1 MEGMGLSPDFW
12 RGRRVFVTGHTG
24 FKGSWAS
31 LWLAS
36 LGAEVVGYSAG
47 VPTKPSLFELASVEE
62 GLTHLEGDVRDG
74 LGLEQAVERH
84 RPEVVVHMAAQ
95 ALVRRSYREPVE
107 TFETNVIG
115 TVNVLEAARAGNVRV
130 VVNVTSDKCYL
141 NTGSVPHR
149 EDDPKGGSD
158 PYSAS
163 KACAE
168 IISDAYRS
176 AFLANEGPGLASVR
190 AGNVIGG
197 GDWADDRLVSD
208 IMTAA
213 LERRP
218 VLIRNPD
225 AVRPWQHVLNPLEG
239 YLLLT
244 ERLWNDRSYAGGWN
258 FGPAETDEKPV
269 RAVVE
274 RIAELWGEGLGW
286 VQDERD
292 QPQETHVLRLDSSRA
307 RERLG
312 WAPRWD
318 LEQAIESVVDWYR
331 AYQAGKDMRV
341 VMFDQITAYE
351 AERSTS
357 SPVP

>member
-1 MEGMGLSPDFW
+1 MGLSPGFW
-12 RGRRVFVTGHTG
+12 RGRRVLVTGHTG

-31 LWLAS
+31 LWLES
-36 LGAEVVGYSAG
+36 LGAEVVGYSVG
-47 VPTKPSLFELASVEE
+47 VPTKPSLFELASVGEC
-62 GLTHLEGDVRDG
+62 LTHLEGDVRDG
-74 LGLEQAVERH
+74 SRLTQVVERYS
-84 RPEVVVHMAAQ
+84 PEVIVHMAAQ
-95 ALVRRSYREPVE
+95 SLVRWSYREPVE
-107 TFETNVIG
+107 TFETNVLG
-115 TVNVLEAARAGNVRV
+115 TVNVLEAARAGDVRV

-141 NTGSVPHR
+141 NTGLVPYR
-149 EDDPKGGSD
+149 EEDPKGGSD

-168 IISDAYRS
+168 IVSEAYRS
-176 AFLANEGPGLASVR
+176 AFFANEGPALASVR

-197 GDWADDRLVSD
+197 GDWADDRLVGD

-218 VLIRNPD
+218 VLVRNPD

-239 YLLLT
+239 YLLLA
-244 ERLWNDRSYAGGWN
+244 ERLWNDRSFAGGWN
-258 FGPAETDEKPV
+258 FGPAEEDEKPV

-274 RIAELWGEGLGW
+274 RIAELWGDGLGW

-312 WAPRWD
+312 WAPGWD
-318 LEQAIESVVDWYR
+318 LEQAIESVVGWYR
-331 AYQAGKDMRV
+331 GYQAGDDMQV
-341 VMFDQITAYE
+341 VVLDQIRAYE
-351 AERSTS
+351 AARSTS
-357 SPVP
+357 SPVL